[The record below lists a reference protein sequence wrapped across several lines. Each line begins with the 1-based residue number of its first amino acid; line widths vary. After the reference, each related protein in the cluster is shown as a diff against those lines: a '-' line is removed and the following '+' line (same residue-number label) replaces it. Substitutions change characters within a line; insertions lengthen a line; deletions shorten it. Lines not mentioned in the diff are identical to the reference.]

1 MSFINA
7 EIEKLLSRCLV
18 TNHLKVTLGFFG
30 RQAYVRIVR
39 LVLEKLYWEFII
51 YIIKA

>member
-7 EIEKLLSRCLV
+7 EIEKLLSRYLV

-30 RQAYVRIVR
+30 RIVR
-39 LVLEKLYWEFII
+39 LILKTLYWEFII